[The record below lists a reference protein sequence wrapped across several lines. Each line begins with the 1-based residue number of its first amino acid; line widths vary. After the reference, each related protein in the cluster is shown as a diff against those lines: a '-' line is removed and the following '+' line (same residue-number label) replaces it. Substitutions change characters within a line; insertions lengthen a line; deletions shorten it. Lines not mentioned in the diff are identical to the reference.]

1 MYRSSPIIRWRR
13 YPERYR
19 LEGAKC
25 KDCGKVHYPIKAL
38 CPCGSRDFEGVKLSG
53 QGKILSF
60 TEIGAGGEA
69 FSEMAPFCIGIVELK
84 EGPKVTAQLADA
96 ELKDLSI
103 NQEVQATFRKFY
115 ASGEKGA
122 IHYGLKFKPV

>member
-1 MYRSSPIIRWRR
+1 
-13 YPERYR
+13 

-38 CPCGSRDFEGVKLSG
+38 CFCGSRDFESLKLSG
-53 QGKILSF
+53 QGKILTF

-69 FSEMAPFCIGIVELK
+69 FAEMAPFCIGIVELK
-84 EGPKVTAQLADA
+84 EGPKITAQITDA

-103 NQEVQATFRKFY
+103 NQKVQATFRKFY